1 VVAAFCYFTYIAS
14 GKLSVVCD
22 IQGVGTF
29 YTDPQI
35 HTFDGEGFGA
45 GNLGSRGI
53 ERFLQNHRH
62 NLVCEQLGLP
72 SPDEGLS
79 DEELARKMQAAE
91 EREAREEAGLS
102 TSSWMREQHDAGVD
116 ELARMLARQ

>member
-1 VVAAFCYFTYIAS
+1 MWVVLYHCGTDCPQVVAAFCYFTYIAS

-45 GNLGSRGI
+45 GNLGS
-53 ERFLQNHRH
+53 
-62 NLVCEQLGLP
+62 
-72 SPDEGLS
+72 
-79 DEELARKMQAAE
+79 
-91 EREAREEAGLS
+91 
-102 TSSWMREQHDAGVD
+102 
-116 ELARMLARQ
+116 